1 MFEIYL
7 MGNGLFFSE
16 IGKKNSIKCITN
28 QMQMNKMN
36 VHLPVQQWQRRFA
49 GVRYIWI
56 CYWLTWH
63 TMWLMQVLHYK
74 PRWSVPLEHGFER
87 LLLFLV
93 RPFWLLSACTLL
105 FFFPKQMMGTN
116 VAAPEQKDWKIWT
129 LFLAQSYNVLL
140 PRPCW
145 FLSVHLFV
153 FLFQVRLKPM
163 VFLEVT

>member
-1 MFEIYL
+1 MGRIIISFSEDMFEIYL

-63 TMWLMQVLHYK
+63 TMWLMQVLRYK

-93 RPFWLLSACTLL
+93 RPFWLLSACTLFFFFQSRWWGLMSQPLNKRIEKFGLYSWPSHTMFSSLDHVDFCLFICL
-105 FFFPKQMMGTN
+105 FFSF
-116 VAAPEQKDWKIWT
+116 
-129 LFLAQSYNVLL
+129 
-140 PRPCW
+140 R
-145 FLSVHLFV
+145 
-153 FLFQVRLKPM
+153 
-163 VFLEVT
+163 